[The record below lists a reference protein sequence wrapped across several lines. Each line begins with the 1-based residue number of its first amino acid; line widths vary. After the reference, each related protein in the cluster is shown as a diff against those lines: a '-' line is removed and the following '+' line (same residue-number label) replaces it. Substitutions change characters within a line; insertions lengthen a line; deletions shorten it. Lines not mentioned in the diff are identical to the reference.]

1 MTEWFGWKASDYKL
15 EDPGPW
21 PCLLITATVRL
32 MTLQLMKLL
41 LSLTFLICTMGVL
54 DEMVFKILSNLT
66 FADFNVRKEDRAIP
80 PSSHF
85 GEYVA
90 FS

>member
-1 MTEWFGWKASDYKL
+1 
-15 EDPGPW
+15 
-21 PCLLITATVRL
+21 
-32 MTLQLMKLL
+32 
-41 LSLTFLICTMGVL
+41 MGVL

-90 FS
+90 FSWSVSLWFALGLGFWILDVI